1 MNQEY
6 LPLVLKLEFHG
17 HSHDTEADSSCPYIN
32 SGICNLEEWS
42 PKYERD
48 SKISFHIKD
57 YEIHQYVGILDFY
70 H

>member
-6 LPLVLKLEFHG
+6 LPLVLKLELHG
-17 HSHDTEADSSCPYIN
+17 LSHDAEADSFSPYID
-32 SGICNLEEWS
+32 SVICILEEWS

-48 SKISFHIKD
+48 SKICFHIKD
-57 YEIHQYVGILDFY
+57 YEIHQYVSILDFY